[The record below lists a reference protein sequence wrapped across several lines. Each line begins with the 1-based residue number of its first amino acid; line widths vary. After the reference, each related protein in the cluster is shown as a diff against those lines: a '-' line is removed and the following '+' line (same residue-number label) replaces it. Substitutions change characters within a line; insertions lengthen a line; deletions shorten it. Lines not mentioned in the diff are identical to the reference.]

1 MKPNDLDSEVKPGL
15 ITVKH
20 LLSCCKVN
28 ERDIM
33 FMNEQ
38 NGIRPF
44 RIGIKR
50 GGKNKVKTVLFKCTV
65 MIWVE
70 LPTF

>member
-1 MKPNDLDSEVKPGL
+1 
-15 ITVKH
+15 
-20 LLSCCKVN
+20 
-28 ERDIM
+28 M

-38 NGIRPF
+38 NGKRAF

-50 GGKNKVKTVLFKCTV
+50 VRKNKVKNVLFKCTV

-70 LPTF
+70 LPGFEP